1 VRPVAATRFGLYE
14 LLAPQFLLGFT
25 FPEHIDRYLSVL
37 GVDDLRSLHDATGVV
52 HSGRCSFTGAAG
64 ASPVRAH
71 HDPSGAVFEWEDVTL
86 DFRLSIPRDGAQFI
100 STAVGNATLGS
111 PELNALFNRFGPI
124 ELTTAPTE
132 YPGVRFRLELLL
144 SVLTFHLGKDWRPAV
159 LDGDHRVVPDPSP
172 SAPKDIR
179 FVLPK
184 VVLVY
189 EQGDDLTRPPTFELA
204 SWGSGGFDAPHD
216 LAAGELVRM
225 EPALA
230 VHSSGRVGFGV
241 DQVIL
246 DLSPDATPPEIL
258 QFFGIDEAFRGVYVR
273 SARVYYGD
281 RQKDLAIN
289 IGVQDVLVSF
299 AGEVSLE
306 ASLDVIGPKAP
317 LSAEIRLFEGDRP
330 VSYVKGRTSGLIT
343 PGQATILNTGELQAL
358 VSGGIPPYVV
368 SMRLGDGGSA
378 PELWDAVHRRAPI
391 SPPPPATRRAPGTA
405 TLHITVADAGKTGAN
420 GTRQTYLEDIELTI
434 RAAPSATDPRDG
446 LPSDH
451 PLETAARADAVFTIS
466 SRNPDPLPTDY
477 AVTCTPAASGLVER
491 IVVAGGPASV
501 TVDGA
506 SRSLDAAGGFSL
518 EVSAGA
524 DVQIAVSWP
533 GTSAASDTVPQVLRF
548 TLDQPDPTASAAGRE
563 QLVAAYAKGSPDPP
577 DSLFDD
583 GALRSW
589 LAGPAARA
597 THFKVHGHASFEHDT
612 NAPRDLRLSQDRL
625 EIARRI
631 IVSERPGA
639 VFDEQVAHGHDVAK
653 ASDDPHSGKF
663 RAAQVSAV
671 LPVLPS
677 ASVQARITR
686 ASTSTTT
693 PAPAPAP
700 GPPPE
705 PDPKPSVFRRAGL
718 RVRLE
723 RNVLVLAEISGRL
736 DFETDLEARLRQQPG
751 VTPATLHLQ
760 QTAGASTNPNP
771 EDGVVDFL
779 LNVTYDP
786 ATRQLAERLAIG
798 ASPEDRDGL
807 LHMTNPAQ
815 SPRSA
820 ENVFKDIFGALL
832 VMAPVINAAA
842 AAVDPANAGD
852 WAAVGVSLAVPVAV
866 GGLGIFNTEKA
877 ILYGG
882 ELTLRQSIPPGET
895 VALTDAGV
903 MFDYAVEFGIRIDAL
918 DIKTAGPIKVRYRA
932 VGFNLHFAGGVSY
945 QPIFDTSKG
954 YELNLTDAGSLNLP
968 SPLGDLL
975 KILSARIARV
985 NPLTLEAEIGL
996 KVDLGV
1002 VSVESFK
1009 LRWPLDDPTKGPSIL
1024 PTGIKVDIG
1033 KVLLGSGYVKII
1045 EPDPNAEGVGGGGF
1059 EGQADVSLVSL
1070 KLRIS
1075 AALGVRML
1083 GPINGRKAVALFA
1096 GLIIELPAPIPLG
1109 NTGLGIY
1116 GFSGLF
1122 AMHYKRDEQ
1131 PPDGTA
1137 VSPALRW
1144 LIRARGEP
1152 AKLVV
1157 GGDTLWVPELDRWSF
1172 GIGIILGTTEG
1183 GFVAN
1188 LRGML
1193 VLELPG
1199 PRILIFIKLQI
1210 VAALPDMDEGG
1221 LTAGLLGVIDLDF
1234 QRMQLTLGIVAD
1246 LGIGEVLR
1254 VTVPTEL
1261 FVKLDNPRIWH
1272 LYLGKHNAPAT
1283 AVVLNLVRASGYF
1296 MVEGDRI
1303 ENWPGT
1309 EPPST
1314 LTGLALAAGLEAAIV
1329 LGDESI
1335 GLYLRVAV
1343 GAHFGVSFSPK
1354 LFIAGRIYLEGELRL
1369 FIVSIE
1375 AHGTLQ
1381 AQVLVESPTQA
1392 RTFLDGE
1399 ICGKVSFFFFSVEG
1413 CVRHSIGIPVNA
1425 PPPADLCRNVF
1436 LQSHAPVLTAGQG
1449 GDRPIDASLGD
1460 ASHEHPDGS
1469 VTGTQPTVPVD
1480 SVPVIQFGASP
1491 TVTGATTFTQP
1502 LVTSPQQTADGFIPV
1517 GGGREARYELKE
1529 ISLSPTLA
1537 AGAGLPPATWRT
1549 ERPPDPKSADTT
1561 IDLALMSR
1569 APTVA
1574 SRALER
1580 STELDAQIQRRWGDL
1595 CNPVAPPV
1603 CVLYTFC
1610 GQRLGPSGNGWHL
1623 TGTPQPDPPGTTRSQ
1638 PPPTRLD
1645 IDEPPRDQADAI
1657 LDILLD
1663 DAGHSGTF
1671 PAEVIGPN
1679 INGGGPEEPP
1689 VGDLDCVR
1697 FPRPLAT
1704 PQPNP
1709 LVRSGV
1715 HFEVHDSSGALTP
1728 NTRIA
1733 SSDSVVGLDVGFLTE
1748 IALDAPSPLVRVE
1761 IATFAQP
1768 ARVSAFGATGQLL
1781 DVATTSVAHA
1791 AETLVLRGMASTPI
1805 VRLRVDAKQDE
1816 TLLASICFV
1825 ARPRIEIPRL
1835 PLPFPRP
1842 TGDERLDRL
1851 AAGHHARRALRDQ
1864 LAGAA
1869 EAERIEAFAPAPRP
1883 GLAAIARRG
1892 HAAAAADPK
1901 LCFRALKLPL
1911 RGPSRKTDVLQL
1923 TPELKKHLA
1932 SRPDDRWIVL
1942 NTGRATEVQLLLAVP
1957 PALLTAGL
1965 LLLEQLDAT
1974 GALLGATAVPDLS
1987 PTTVTGVISG
1997 LPAEWLDPTGP
2008 WETHVRPAAQFLAEP
2023 EFAALTRLLVTI
2035 KPQEDCDRLR
2045 LRVAPTAPVVD
2056 PPGVLIGV
2064 AEVCPAIEQTRAG
2077 TDEEVKQGQIETLI
2091 DYLNRGAV
2099 VPLLAPSQTY
2109 TLTVRYDVSARLE
2122 GGQPAPQG
2130 SRTERFRFKADSQPP
2145 ARLDPWVLGTA
2156 PDDGERHHFTA
2167 DPVKLVF
2174 NDLAILQL
2182 YAAYGR
2188 KLRFV
2193 LRSAD
2198 GVPIPTHE
2206 IAALDPVEAGLTS
2219 PYREFLEAMI
2229 AAGELPCAGSAAA
2242 DMHGSWTSPVPLR
2255 PLMDYTLEVETDPA
2269 PAVTADASTPL
2280 FRRAFTTSR
2289 FDSVAALVDDLKVRR
2304 VRHRAITAPITGLPS
2319 ASGVEQASD
2328 ETVQAA
2334 LIAAGERA
2342 LPSPRES
2349 GIVVY
2354 WLKRGGANTFSPHAI
2369 LIDAAEPLWRS
2380 RQEPALETVPG
2391 QLDPA
2396 YKRIVPATVPA
2407 MQLAESG
2414 SSAIARFVRSPG
2426 GTRTLALIKDT
2437 FVPTGTSPITIRA
2450 ERTSSALYGIAAATT
2465 TVLDLVIGGAAPWE
2479 TDDGP

>member
-1 VRPVAATRFGLYE
+1 
-14 LLAPQFLLGFT
+14 
-25 FPEHIDRYLSVL
+25 
-37 GVDDLRSLHDATGVV
+37 
-52 HSGRCSFTGAAG
+52 
-64 ASPVRAH
+64 
-71 HDPSGAVFEWEDVTL
+71 VFEWEDVTL
-86 DFRLSIPRDGAQFI
+86 DFRLTIPRDGAQFI
-100 STAVGNATLGS
+100 STAVADPTLGS
-111 PELNALFNRFGPI
+111 PALDALFNRLGPV
-124 ELTTAPTE
+124 ELTTASTE

-144 SVLTFHLGKDWRPAV
+144 TALTFHLGNDWRPAV
-159 LDGDHRVVPDPSP
+159 LDADHRVVADPSP
-172 SAPKDIR
+172 TAPKDVR

-189 EQGDDLTRPPTFELA
+189 EQGDDLTRPPSFQLA

-230 VHSSGRVGFGV
+230 VHTSGRIGFGV

-246 DLSPDATPPEIL
+246 DLSPDSTPPEIL
-258 QFFGIDEAFRGVYVR
+258 QFFGTDEAFRGVYVR

-281 RQKDLAIN
+281 RQKELAVN

-299 AGEVSLE
+299 TGEVSLE
-306 ASLDVIGPKAP
+306 ASLDVIGPQAR
-317 LSAEIRLFEGDRP
+317 LSAEIRMFEGDRP
-330 VSYVKGRTSGLIT
+330 VSYVKGRASGQIT

-368 SMRLGDGGSA
+368 SMRLGEGASA
-378 PELWDAVHRRAPI
+378 PELWDGVHRRAPI
-391 SPPPPATRRAPGTA
+391 SPPPPVMPRAPGTA
-405 TLHITVADAGKTGAN
+405 TLHITVTDAGTTGIN
-420 GTRQTYLEDIELTI
+420 GTKQTYLEDIELTI
-434 RAAPSATDPRDG
+434 RATPSPTDPRDG

-451 PLETAARADAVFTIS
+451 PPEAAPRADAVFSIT

-477 AVTCTPAASGLVER
+477 AVTCTPAVSGLAER
-491 IVVAGGPASV
+491 VVVTGGPATV

-506 SRSLDAAGGFSL
+506 PRSLDASGAFSL
-518 EVSAGA
+518 EVAAGA

-533 GTSAASDTVPQVLRF
+533 GTSAASDTDQPQVLRF
-548 TLDQPDPTASAAGRE
+548 TTDRPDPTAREAGRE
-563 QLVAAYAKGSPDPP
+563 QLVAGYAAARPDPP
-577 DSLFDD
+577 DSLFNDV
-583 GALRSW
+583 ALRSW

-597 THFKVHGHASFEHDT
+597 THFKIQGHASFELDT
-612 NAPRDLRLSQDRL
+612 NAQRDLRLSQDRL

-631 IVSERPGA
+631 VAGERPGA
-639 VFDEQVAHGHDVAK
+639 VFDELVAHGHTVAK
-653 ASDDPHSGKF
+653 ASSDPHSGDF
-663 RAAQVSAV
+663 RAAHVTAV

-677 ASVQARITR
+677 ANAQAHISR
-686 ASTSTTT
+686 ASTPPATT
-693 PAPAPAP
+693 PAPPPAGPAPAP
-700 GPPPE
+700 DPN
-705 PDPKPSVFRRAGL
+705 PKPPVFRRAGL

-723 RNVLVLAEISGRL
+723 RNVLVLAELSGRL

-751 VTPATLHLQ
+751 VTPASLHLQ
-760 QTAGASTNPNP
+760 PTAAASTNPNP

-786 ATRQLAERLAIG
+786 ATQQLAERLAIG
-798 ASPEDRDGL
+798 ASPDDRDGL
-807 LHMTNPAQ
+807 LHMTNQPQ
-815 SPRSA
+815 TPRSA

-832 VMAPVINAAA
+832 VMAPVINSAAS
-842 AAVDPANAGD
+842 AVNPSNAGD
-852 WAAVGVSLAVPVAV
+852 WAAVGVSLAVPVTV
-866 GGLGIFNTEKA
+866 GGLGIFTTEKA

-882 ELTLRQSIPPGET
+882 ELTLRQSVPTGET

-903 MFDYAVEFGIRIDAL
+903 MFDYAVEFGVRIDAL
-918 DIKTAGPIKVRYRA
+918 NIKTPGPVKVRYRA

-954 YELNLTDAGSLNLP
+954 YELNLSDAGSLSLP

-1002 VSVESFK
+1002 VTVDRFK

-1024 PTGIKVDIG
+1024 PTGVKVDIG

-1045 EPDPNAEGVGGGGF
+1045 EPDPSASGIGGGGF
-1059 EGQADVSLVSL
+1059 EGTADVSLVSL

-1075 AALGVRML
+1075 ASLGVRAI
-1083 GPINGRKAVALFA
+1083 PPTNGRRAVAVFA
-1096 GLIIELPAPIPLG
+1096 GLIIELPAPIPLA

-1157 GGDTLWVPELDRWSF
+1157 DGDTLWVTELDRWSF
-1172 GIGIILGTTEG
+1172 GVGIILGTTEG

-1210 VAALPDMDEGG
+1210 VAVLPDMDEGG
-1221 LTAGLLGVIDLDF
+1221 LNAGLLGVIDLDF
-1234 QRMQLTLGIVAD
+1234 ARMQLTLGIVAD

-1261 FVKLDNPRIWH
+1261 FVKLDDPRIWH

-1283 AVVLNLVRASGYF
+1283 AIVLNLVRASGYF
-1296 MVEGDRI
+1296 MIEGDKI

-1309 EPPST
+1309 DPPST

-1329 LGDESI
+1329 LGDQSI
-1335 GLYLRVAV
+1335 GLYLRVAA

-1354 LFIAGRIYLEGELRL
+1354 LFIAGRVYLEGELRL
-1369 FIVSIE
+1369 FIISIE

-1413 CVRHSIGIPVNA
+1413 CIRHSIGVPVNA
-1425 PPPADLCRNVF
+1425 PAPADLCRNVF

-1460 ASHEHPDGS
+1460 ASHEHPDGT
-1469 VTGTQPTVPVD
+1469 VTGTQPTVPID
-1480 SVPVIQFGASP
+1480 SVPVLQFGASP
-1491 TVTGATTFTQP
+1491 TVTGATTFTKP

-1529 ISLSPTLA
+1529 ISLSPTIA

-1549 ERPPDPKSADTT
+1549 ERPPDPGSADTT

-1569 APTVA
+1569 VPTVA

-1580 STELDAQIQRRWGDL
+1580 STELDARIDRRWKDL
-1595 CNPVAPPV
+1595 CTPIAPPV

-1610 GQRLGPSGNGWHL
+1610 GQQLGPSGSGWHL
-1623 TGTPQPDPPGTTRSQ
+1623 SGTAQPDPPGTTRSQ
-1638 PPPTRLD
+1638 PPPTTLG
-1645 IDEPPRDQADAI
+1645 IDEPPQDPAGAI
-1657 LDILLD
+1657 LDTLLD
-1663 DAGHSGTF
+1663 DAGRSGTF
-1671 PAEVIGPN
+1671 PAEIIGPN
-1679 INGGGPEEPP
+1679 VDGGGEEPP
-1689 VGDLDCVR
+1689 ARELTCVT

-1704 PQPNP
+1704 PGPNP
-1709 LVRSGV
+1709 VVRPGAR
-1715 HFEVHDSSGALTP
+1715 FEVHDFTGALVPNSRITP
-1728 NTRIA
+1728 
-1733 SSDSVVGLDVGFLTE
+1733 SGGVVGLDVGFRTE
-1748 IALDAPSPLVRVE
+1748 IVLDAPSPVVQVE
-1761 IATFAQP
+1761 VATFAEP
-1768 ARVSAFGATGQLL
+1768 ARVSAFGAAGQLL
-1781 DVATTSVAHA
+1781 SVATTSVVRTP
-1791 AETLVLRGMASTPI
+1791 EQLVLRGTAAAPI

-1816 TLLASICFV
+1816 TLLTGICFV
-1825 ARPRIEIPRL
+1825 PRL
-1835 PLPFPRP
+1835 ETENPRPPTRFPRP
-1842 TGDERLDRL
+1842 SGDERLDRL
-1851 AAGHHARRALRDQ
+1851 AAGFRARRAARQ
-1864 LAGAA
+1864 KLAAAA
-1869 EAERIEAFAPAPRP
+1869 EAERIEAFTPAPRP
-1883 GLAAIARRG
+1883 GLAAIARAGRG
-1892 HAAAAADPK
+1892 LTAAADASADPRA
-1901 LCFRALKLPL
+1901 CFRALKLPL
-1911 RGPSRKTDVLQL
+1911 RGPTRRTDVLPL
-1923 TPELKKHLA
+1923 TPDLKRHLA
-1932 SRPDDRWIVL
+1932 NRPDDRWIVL
-1942 NTGRATEVQLLLAVP
+1942 RTGQATEVQLLLAVA
-1957 PALLTAGL
+1957 PALLAPGL

-1974 GALLGATAVPDLS
+1974 GAVIDSASVPDLS
-1987 PTTVTGVISG
+1987 PTTITGVTAG
-1997 LPAEWLDPTGP
+1997 LPPDWLDPAGP
-2008 WETHVRPAAQFLAEP
+2008 WATHVQPAAQFLADP
-2023 EFAALTRLLVTI
+2023 EFATLTRLLVAI
-2035 KPQEDCDRLR
+2035 KPHDNCDRLQ
-2045 LRVAPTAPVVD
+2045 LRVAEAAPVVD
-2056 PPGVLIGV
+2056 PPGVLVGV
-2064 AEVCPAIEQTRAG
+2064 VKVCPAIEQARVG
-2077 TDEEVKQGQIETLI
+2077 TDEAVRQGQIETLI
-2091 DYLNRGAV
+2091 GYLNGGAV
-2099 VPLLAPSQTY
+2099 VPLLAPALTY
-2109 TLTVRYDVSARLE
+2109 TLTVRYEVSARLV

-2130 SRTERFRFKADSQPP
+2130 SRTERFRFKTDASPP

-2156 PDDGERHHFTA
+2156 PDDGERYHFTG
-2167 DPVKLVF
+2167 DPVTLVF

-2182 YAAYGR
+2182 YGAYGR

-2206 IAALDPVEAGLTS
+2206 IAALDPVDAGLTS

-2229 AAGELPCAGSAAA
+2229 AAGQLPCTGSATAES
-2242 DMHGSWTSPVPLR
+2242 HGSWTSPVPLR

-2289 FDSVAALVDDLKVRR
+2289 FASVAELVDDLKVRR
-2304 VRHRAITAPITGLPS
+2304 VRHRALTAAITGLPS
-2319 ASGVEQASD
+2319 SAAVEQASD
-2328 ETVQAA
+2328 EALQAA
-2334 LIAAGERA
+2334 LVAAGERA
-2342 LPSPRES
+2342 LPSPRET
-2349 GIVVY
+2349 GVVVY
-2354 WLKRGGANTFSPHAI
+2354 WLKRAGAATFAPHAI

-2396 YKRIVPATVPA
+2396 YQRIAPTTVPA
-2407 MQLAESG
+2407 LRLAETG

-2426 GTRTLALIKDT
+2426 GTRTLALIRDT
-2437 FVPTGTSPITIRA
+2437 FVPSGTAAITIRA
-2450 ERTSSALYGIAAATT
+2450 ERTASALHGIAAAST
-2465 TVLDLVIGGAAPWE
+2465 TVLDLIVGAAAPWE